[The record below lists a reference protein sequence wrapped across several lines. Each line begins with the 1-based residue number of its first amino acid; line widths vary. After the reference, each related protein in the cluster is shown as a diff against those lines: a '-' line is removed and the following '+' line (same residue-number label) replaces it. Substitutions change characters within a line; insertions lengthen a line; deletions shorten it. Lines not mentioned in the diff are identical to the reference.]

1 MTSGVPDF
9 PVTLPAKSVV
19 GRLASTAGPAEA
31 VPIAA
36 LSSQLA
42 DASTIT
48 FLQSGAGAVARSEQ
62 AKERDVVSV
71 LDFYANGVSGVA
83 VDPTGAVDSTLG
95 ISAAITAV
103 LASAVMVAL
112 YAPGGTYLVTSQ
124 LTAIPGQFRLYG
136 DGRQQTT

>member
-48 FLQSGAGAVARSEQ
+48 FLQSGAGAVARSVQ
-62 AKERDVVSV
+62 AKGRDIVSV
-71 LDFYANGVSGVA
+71 FDFMTAAQVVDVQARTLSLDVTAA
-83 VDPTGAVDSTLG
+83 
-95 ISAAITAV
+95 ISAAITYCMSV
-103 LASAVMVAL
+103 SAAL
-112 YAPGGTYLVTSQ
+112 YLPTGSYLVTSL
-124 LTAIPGQFRLYG
+124 LTTITGQF
-136 DGRQQTT
+136 